1 MLKAF
6 WRTAMANK
14 PPHFRP
20 GVGPVTAE
28 QARKL
33 RQRKYAKERPDKKFQ
48 ALYRSARWFT
58 LRRIILTRNPLCV
71 MCRAAGRVVVASVV
85 DHIEPHKGAMTLFWS
100 LENLQGLCASC
111 HSGPKRREENAIKKG
126 EK

>member
-1 MLKAF
+1 
-6 WRTAMANK
+6 MANR

-20 GVGPVTAE
+20 GVGPVNAE

-33 RQRKYAKERPDKKFQ
+33 KQRRYAKERPDQKLQ
-48 ALYRSARWFT
+48 ALYRSARWRT
-58 LRRIILTRNPLCV
+58 LRELVLTSNPLCV

-85 DHIEPHKGAMTLFWS
+85 DHREPHKGDLALFWS

-111 HSGPKRREENAIKKG
+111 HSGPKRREENAAAK
-126 EK
+126 E